1 MEIDF
6 AGPDGASMSEAL
18 APACTLLIHLRSIST
33 ATERCNRLTDS
44 TSFSPDLILRTIPDK
59 PCSGPSSIRTT
70 CPTSKYGQGIVGRPL
85 LPTRWIAAIS
95 GSSTGMGVLPT
106 PTIWITPGVIN
117 TGNRLCGFIR
127 QKRYPGKRG
136 RSPSFTRSD
145 YRRLNLLPG
154 HYHSY

>member
-6 AGPDGASMSEAL
+6 AGSDGLSMSEAL

-59 PCSGPSSIRTT
+59 PCSGPSPIRTT

-85 LPTRWIAAIS
+85 LHALDRS
-95 GSSTGMGVLPT
+95 NFRLFH
-106 PTIWITPGVIN
+106 
-117 TGNRLCGFIR
+117 GNGGFA
-127 QKRYPGKRG
+127 Y
-136 RSPSFTRSD
+136 SD
-145 YRRLNLLPG
+145 NLD
-154 HYHSY
+154 HARCHQHR